1 MEFNLLSLLLVFLA
15 SVLGSMGLGG
25 GSLLLLY
32 LMLFTDLPQAEAQ
45 AINLFLFLPTA
56 AVAILLH
63 KKNGLLQGSV
73 LKKWLPAGLLGAIL
87 GSLISS
93 SLKSPLLRKIFGVF
107 LLIMGL
113 RELWALYRQQKLPPQ
128 A

>member
-1 MEFNLLSLLLVFLA
+1 MEFNLHSLLLVFLA

-63 KKNGLLQGSV
+63 KKNGLL
-73 LKKWLPAGLLGAIL
+73 
-87 GSLISS
+87 
-93 SLKSPLLRKIFGVF
+93 
-107 LLIMGL
+107 
-113 RELWALYRQQKLPPQ
+113 
-128 A
+128 